1 MTSTE
6 KTLLTRIMALEYL
19 TASLLMMVCKTKEKP
34 VHHAKAAA
42 NLVQDDISFSMPKMN
57 PFCPAESDLLAANV
71 SELVNHVYNQVIQSL
86 QALEEDEKI
95 AKHSNLR
102 TGQTGTQ

>member
-1 MTSTE
+1 MNSTE

-19 TASLLMMVCKTKEKP
+19 TASLLMMVCKTEEKP

-42 NLVQDDISFSMPKMN
+42 KLAQDDISFSMPKMN

-71 SELVNHVYNQVIQSL
+71 SELVNHVYSQVIQSL
-86 QALEEDEKI
+86 RTIEDD
-95 AKHSNLR
+95 
-102 TGQTGTQ
+102 